1 MGDCLAGEHEVGRL
15 QGPTV
20 GYWYVSGTAC
30 LQDVPADI
38 VCLKDGPGDMVCLKD
53 GPGDNVCL
61 KDGPGDMV
69 CLKDVV
75 GDTTGLKDIAGDAFD
90 DAGYAVAMVEY
101 VASCDLAGD
110 TDLPRATT
118 TVLGTLALWN
128 GFSLDHVHVDC
139 AVTGAMIG

>member
-1 MGDCLAGEHEVGRL
+1 MQHFCDKIKPGN
-15 QGPTV
+15 
-20 GYWYVSGTAC
+20 WYVSGTAC

-101 VASCDLAGD
+101 VASSALHITLC
-110 TDLPRATT
+110 TIRS
-118 TVLGTLALWN
+118 TVSFNLLKLLG
-128 GFSLDHVHVDC
+128 
-139 AVTGAMIG
+139 

>member
-15 QGPTV
+15 QGPTA

-30 LQDVPADI
+30 LQDVPGDIVCLKDGPGDIVCLKDGPGAI

-53 GPGDNVCL
+53 
-61 KDGPGDMV
+61 
-69 CLKDVV
+69 
-75 GDTTGLKDIAGDAFD
+75 IAGDAFG

-110 TDLPRATT
+110 TDLPRVTT

-128 GFSLDHVHVDC
+128 EFSLDHVHVDC